1 MNIQKILPKIK
12 SNNFVKTAIVATAL
26 TLAPLT
32 IANAQKVNSQEIQKD
47 TIELAQDNTKERP
60 MPLWKG
66 LAMLFGSAIGMV
78 GRALFCAW
86 EPDNKNKPKS

>member
-12 SNNFVKTAIVATAL
+12 TNNFVKTAIVATAL

-47 TIELAQDNTKERP
+47 TVELTQNKTKERP

-78 GRALFCAW
+78 GAALFCAW

>member
-1 MNIQKILPKIK
+1 MKIQKLLPKIK
-12 SNNFVKTAIVATAL
+12 TNNLVKTTIVATAL
-26 TLAPLT
+26 SLVPLT

-47 TIELAQDNTKERP
+47 TVELTQNKTKERP

-78 GRALFCAW
+78 GAALFCAW